1 MRRAAKAIGKP
12 TNKACPRTPF
22 SKSGKGK
29 GDFTTAVCGSTT
41 KFITMNTAGLEE
53 QAR

>member
-12 TNKACPRTPF
+12 TKKACARTPF
-22 SKSGKGK
+22 SKRGKDK

-41 KFITMNTAGLEE
+41 KFITMNTAVP
-53 QAR
+53 